1 MKSFCHRKKLCK
13 PYCEV
18 CPIQSCWGDEA
29 ESNNKKSS
37 SNDHYDFQRK
47 WGKGHKN
54 NEYLD
59 IENWA
64 IRDEVSK
71 KKKKRF
77 YRKKTA
83 TRRQGSL
90 SKLSSKKIFGIDMG
104 DTKQNEWVSTRDEK
118 MMKLRV

>member
-1 MKSFCHRKKLCK
+1 MK
-13 PYCEV
+13 Y
-18 CPIQSCWGDEA
+18 Q
-29 ESNNKKSS
+29 
-37 SNDHYDFQRK
+37 
-47 WGKGHKN
+47 
-54 NEYLD
+54 
-59 IENWA
+59 
-64 IRDEVSK
+64 K

-118 MMKLRV
+118 MMKLRVQNSWKTGMQMGKDNGGGGLK